1 MKRDVFATSNY
12 YQKKW
17 IQVRIDFHVV
27 YKLHVGFEFLI
38 LQIVYFRV
46 TDIWLAH
53 GVMSWHVSRNLNI
66 YNLLSKRSFSRSLLR
81 TSTSSLDEFLP
92 NGHLLKI
99 ASIVVSRMKPLDL
112 IIAAWLS
119 QLQGGRPPKKLI

>member
-46 TDIWLAH
+46 TDNLVSPWSYVLARLQE
-53 GVMSWHVSRNLNI
+53 SQYI
-66 YNLLSKRSFSRSLLR
+66 QSL
-81 TSTSSLDEFLP
+81 
-92 NGHLLKI
+92 K
-99 ASIVVSRMKPLDL
+99 
-112 IIAAWLS
+112 
-119 QLQGGRPPKKLI
+119 QKKL